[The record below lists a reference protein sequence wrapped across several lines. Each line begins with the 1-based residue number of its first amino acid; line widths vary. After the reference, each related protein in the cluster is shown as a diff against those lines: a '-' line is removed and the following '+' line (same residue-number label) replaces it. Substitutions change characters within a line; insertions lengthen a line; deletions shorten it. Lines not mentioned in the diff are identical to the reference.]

1 MQHRESIWFRKL
13 TRITLTLVLVLMLYG
28 LSVGPA
34 VWCMEY
40 GLASEATLEIMYWPL
55 TQTATIVPPL
65 YWLLDEY
72 ACFFQ

>member
-13 TRITLTLVLVLMLYG
+13 TRITLTLVLVPILYG

-34 VWCMEY
+34 VWCMEH
-40 GLASEATLEIMYWPL
+40 GFVSEATLEITYWPL
-55 TQTATIVPPL
+55 TQTATTVPPL